1 MSISALDR
9 ELEMRAAEREAVC
22 DDMADEDEDDDDDEQ
37 HRARFEDEGAFQR
50 CGEGRDA
57 LFQRG
62 LFGRGEES
70 DGVVVRRSRRRG
82 GNDDGW
88 KRRLL
93 RHEGKRQ
100 VCAWGIS

>member
-1 MSISALDR
+1 MPISALDG
-9 ELEMRAAEREAVC
+9 ELKMRATEREAVC

-50 CGEGRDA
+50 CGKGRDA

-70 DGVVVRRSRRRG
+70 DGVVVRRG
-82 GNDDGW
+82 G
-88 KRRLL
+88 R
-93 RHEGKRQ
+93 
-100 VCAWGIS
+100 